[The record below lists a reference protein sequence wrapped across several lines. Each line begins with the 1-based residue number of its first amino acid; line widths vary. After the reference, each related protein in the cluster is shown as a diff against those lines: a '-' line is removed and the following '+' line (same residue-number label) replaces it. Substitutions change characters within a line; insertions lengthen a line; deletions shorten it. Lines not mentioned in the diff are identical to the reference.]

1 MPVIT
6 FTDTLITR
14 ACSDLEKAASA
25 GSPNAMY
32 IAAHLAA
39 VRAVRAAGAVISTRL
54 SPERASTM
62 RRPDNIWE
70 LLPAVAPELAD
81 WAAYFDA
88 GTLRRTWAEHGQ
100 RAAVS
105 AQQAEE
111 MLAEARQFA
120 TLAEE
125 MFHA

>member
-14 ACSDLEKAASA
+14 AFYDLDKADRADSSLA
-25 GSPNAMY
+25 RY

-39 VRAVRAAGAVISTRL
+39 VRAAGAVISARL
-54 SPERASTM
+54 SPEKARM
-62 RRPDNIWE
+62 RRPSSMWE
-70 LLPAVAPELAD
+70 LLPRVAPELAD
-81 WAAYFDA
+81 WAAFFDA
-88 GTLRRTWAEHGQ
+88 GTPRRAQCERGQ
-100 RAAVS
+100 RNAVN

-111 MLAEARQFA
+111 MLTQARQFA

-125 MFHA
+125 MLHA